1 MKQKFNLYS
10 MDSELTNRCNSAC
23 PLCPRTGTFPGGVS
37 KAIHESGWLDISL
50 DHIDNICQHTNLKKF
65 SYCGN
70 YGDPV
75 VHPKAF
81 DIFKRVSENGIKRQ
95 RIHTNGSIRSEAWW
109 KELGSL
115 DGDISVVFGL
125 DGLKDT
131 LPIYRVNCDFDKV
144 IANAKAFIAAGGIA
158 EWQFIV
164 FEHNEHQV
172 EEAEKLAYDLGFHK
186 FFYKITSR
194 HFSKNSDKTTK
205 TYRKSSKSDIEIK
218 TIGAPNNK
226 KFKAEVI
233 DSGVV
238 THDVICAAKETEK
251 MFVTPEG
258 YVIPC
263 CHVHGDLNLEDYNL
277 KKAFRLFGIDNNF
290 ARFLDNHDVKYEL
303 SKYSIDEIMSSY
315 NKNIE
320 FLYDYWKRRQFFTCN
335 RQCGSNQKN
344 IEVRK

>member
-1 MKQKFNLYS
+1 

-50 DHIDNICQHTNLKKF
+50 NHIDNICQHKNLKKF

-144 IANAKAFIAAGGIA
+144 IANAKAFMSAGGIA

-172 EEAEKLAYDLGFHK
+172 DDCQQLAQDMGFQWFRAKVSKRHQEMPVDFLHPPKGWQDPVVKHGNIRCQALEDQSIYINAHGKLYPCCYLGPTAYTLDRF
-186 FFYKITSR
+186 
-194 HFSKNSDKTTK
+194 
-205 TYRKSSKSDIEIK
+205 
-218 TIGAPNNK
+218 
-226 KFKAEVI
+226 AEVQQSWDNKSI
-233 DSGVV
+233 H
-238 THDVICAAKETEK
+238 TC
-251 MFVTPEG
+251 
-258 YVIPC
+258 
-263 CHVHGDLNLEDYNL
+263 VHTCSANEVGTSFTNQWQ
-277 KKAFRLFGIDNNF
+277 R
-290 ARFLDNHDVKYEL
+290 
-303 SKYSIDEIMSSY
+303 EI
-315 NKNIE
+315 
-320 FLYDYWKRRQFFTCN
+320 QF
-335 RQCGSNQKN
+335 K
-344 IEVRK
+344 